1 MQTTT
6 TKTKE
11 NFARRKQ
18 QQQRRTNENWKNPVQ
33 SNSVQKKE
41 HDNQIIFYSPTT
53 GKRLQQYCNFKGKE
67 DSRCPHFF
75 WITPDRNLA
84 KVFIEL
90 NEKHTGKR
98 CYEKIC
104 DGVFLDSENTDVEY
118 DGIKAKY
125 EPNSVVHFDHINRV
139 FIFER
144 IDPDKMINCTELSR
158 RKITITIRKN
168 IPEEEN
174 DSKKEETVSKE
185 ETHKEEKTSENEE
198 TLKEEGTSEN
208 EKTPKE
214 ETVSKEDAHKEEGTP
229 KKEDAPKKEAVIIAS
244 QVSSAYLPYS
254 LDGEL
259 VPNTFYFGNWDGV
272 LGVYQIYYLFNG
284 HTDSYSTRITP
295 FIPQNKCSSLEVCE
309 DANILF
315 GVQDVY
321 GKVFYEQY
329 FRKQSK
335 IQVISKLGETG
346 FQFVKGSRI
355 DGLPYTDEDFAD
367 ECYDN
372 EISFLA
378 SKV

>member
-6 TKTKE
+6 TKTNE

-18 QQQRRTNENWKNPVQ
+18 QQQQKRTNENRKKPVQ
-33 SNSVQKKE
+33 SSSVQKKKVQSNFVQKKE
-41 HDNQIIFYSPTT
+41 LDNQIIFYSPTT

-75 WITPDRNLA
+75 WITPDRKLA

-90 NEKHTGKR
+90 NEKHSGKR

-104 DGVFLDSENTDVEY
+104 DGENGVTFDPENTDVEY

-125 EPNSVVHFDHINRV
+125 EPNSIVHFDHKERE

-144 IDPDKMINCTELSR
+144 IDPENMLNCTELSR
-158 RKITITIRKN
+158 RKLTITIRKN

-174 DSKKEETVSKE
+174 DSKKDIPK
-185 ETHKEEKTSENEE
+185 
-198 TLKEEGTSEN
+198 KEEGTSEN
-208 EKTPKE
+208 
-214 ETVSKEDAHKEEGTP
+214 EGTP
-229 KKEDAPKKEAVIIAS
+229 KKEDAPKKKEGTSENEAVIITS

-254 LDGEL
+254 LDGKL

-295 FIPQNKCSSLEVCE
+295 FIPQNKCSPLVVCPN
-309 DANILF
+309 ANILF
-315 GVQDVY
+315 GVQDIY
-321 GKVFYEQY
+321 GKVIYEHY
-329 FRKQSK
+329 FRRYSK
-335 IQVISKLGETG
+335 VQVISELGENG
-346 FQFVKGSRI
+346 FQFVVGSRT

-372 EISFLA
+372 GITFLA